1 MPSARHMEGRLATGR
16 GINDGIRE
24 TEGDTSMA
32 KRQWTD
38 SQLSD
43 AKYLMSHNFTASRVG
58 EILSTTKNAV
68 LGALYRDK
76 VRNGYVP
83 PPDSKYTVSKIR
95 HRFKRDPGL
104 GERECNICSKTFT
117 KSGRFDLFCY
127 ECRRTGRVI

>member
-1 MPSARHMEGRLATGR
+1 
-16 GINDGIRE
+16 
-24 TEGDTSMA
+24 MA

-43 AKYLMSHNFTASRVG
+43 AKYLMAHNFTASRVG

-127 ECRRTGRVI
+127 ECRRTGRVT